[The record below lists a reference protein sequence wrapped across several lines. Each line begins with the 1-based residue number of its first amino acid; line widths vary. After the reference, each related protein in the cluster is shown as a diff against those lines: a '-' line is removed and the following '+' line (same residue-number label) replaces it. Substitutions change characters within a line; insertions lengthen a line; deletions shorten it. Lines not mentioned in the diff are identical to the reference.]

1 MTDLA
6 EMPENALP
14 RHQGTLTLIA
24 GYDLGNSGVKFV
36 TSDRKIRFPSYLEN
50 CYYRPTELPTEG
62 YVEYL
67 EGDAIT

>member
-24 GYDLGNSGVKFV
+24 GYDLGNSTTVPPNYQPRV
-36 TSDRKIRFPSYLEN
+36 M
-50 CYYRPTELPTEG
+50 
-62 YVEYL
+62 
-67 EGDAIT
+67 